1 MKQWFRTYGFLL
13 IGMFFLA
20 GCQQDNQWYATK
32 ITPDPDW
39 QHGALENGMKYHLYQ
54 KDDEPVELRFIVRAG
69 SAQETAQQQ
78 GYAHFLEHMAF
89 KGSKNFAQQD
99 VWQFFERLGLSA
111 GADLNAYTSYNKTWY
126 QLTLPDSTEVTTA
139 FTWFRDVA
147 DGMLLKPEKVEAER
161 GAVMGEYRL
170 RLPQER
176 NIYSQMDERLRADS
190 PAYHEILGTKESIQ
204 SVTPAGLREYYQRWY
219 FPANTELVVVG
230 DFDKAVIE
238 TQIAQHFASWQG
250 KPQPLASHEPIV
262 LPTLKQQA
270 LVAPQGGDSALIL
283 LQPLGESKRLTYGD
297 QYRYLEIGLLN
308 SLIQARL
315 MDRSIALAT
324 NTSYIEAYDS
334 TFEGQQL
341 VTLAVG
347 FKEGHR
353 AEVQAFFAKEL
364 ASLRDYGVGEVELAA
379 ALASY
384 KSNLK
389 NHAMN
394 WQVTDSWVITEAMFA
409 SLFEPRVLM
418 SEAEHKAVL
427 ERFVAEM
434 DQSRVNQSLQQQ
446 LEQLAPYYFI
456 AYANTDQTQ
465 QLAQDVQDV
474 TQLLAKPGQALMM
487 AKTVAVFSSPAQ
499 KGEIVTQQQVD
510 DTTWQW
516 QLGNG
521 VEVWLKQ
528 MPDIKNNAYM
538 NWAVKGGRA
547 QLDPALYPASEL
559 AFDALYRSGFA
570 GLDVTAI
577 EKVFAANNTLL
588 TPYLSDFDNGLS
600 IATQYD
606 DLPFAMSALHHVLTE
621 GKVDPAQLKQ
631 VKKQYVEGRSEFE
644 TSPFGQVLTKV
655 NDSQVLRGT
664 FYKIWPSSTFTE
676 ITSDDVQQ
684 VYQRL
689 FQQKHHNRLVI
700 AGDFQPE
707 DITPLLRQYVA
718 NIPLA
723 ENKQELLPQVELN
736 KTSQVLELPVSNEKS
751 VGYLMIMTNPIQTQS
766 PMTAVDVMAQDML
779 SRIVNQRAHQLLRGK
794 YSLSYAPEV
803 ITEIP
808 DSGLHSTV
816 IVSMNLDQKDLAK
829 SKKAVAELLKGIQ
842 QDGIT
847 SQERDTAAKQ
857 LAVALKPMAKNG
869 AETVRFMGRYLL
881 HGYSVDAVKDP
892 QPYIDQVTTE
902 LLNKQVKQFMG
913 KQSYTIEATILPKAS

>member
-1 MKQWFRTYGFLL
+1 MKQWFRTYSFLL
-13 IGMFFLA
+13 IGMVFLA
-20 GCQQDNQWYATK
+20 GCQQDNQWHATK

-39 QHGALENGMKYHLYQ
+39 QHGTLENGMKYHLYQ

-230 DFDKAVIE
+230 DFDKTVIE
-238 TQIAQHFASWQG
+238 TQIAQHFASWQA
-250 KPQPLASHEPIV
+250 KSQPLANIEPLV
-262 LPTLKQQA
+262 LPTQKQQA

-297 QYRYLEIGLLN
+297 QYRYLEVGLLN

-315 MDRSIALAT
+315 MDRSIALAA

-341 VTLAVG
+341 ATLAVG

-394 WQVTDSWVITEAMFA
+394 WQATDSWVITEAMFA

-434 DQSRVNQSLQQQ
+434 DQR
-446 LEQLAPYYFI
+446 
-456 AYANTDQTQ
+456 
-465 QLAQDVQDV
+465 
-474 TQLLAKPGQALMM
+474 
-487 AKTVAVFSSPAQ
+487 
-499 KGEIVTQQQVD
+499 
-510 DTTWQW
+510 
-516 QLGNG
+516 
-521 VEVWLKQ
+521 
-528 MPDIKNNAYM
+528 
-538 NWAVKGGRA
+538 
-547 QLDPALYPASEL
+547 
-559 AFDALYRSGFA
+559 
-570 GLDVTAI
+570 
-577 EKVFAANNTLL
+577 
-588 TPYLSDFDNGLS
+588 
-600 IATQYD
+600 
-606 DLPFAMSALHHVLTE
+606 
-621 GKVDPAQLKQ
+621 
-631 VKKQYVEGRSEFE
+631 
-644 TSPFGQVLTKV
+644 
-655 NDSQVLRGT
+655 
-664 FYKIWPSSTFTE
+664 PS
-676 ITSDDVQQ
+676 
-684 VYQRL
+684 
-689 FQQKHHNRLVI
+689 
-700 AGDFQPE
+700 
-707 DITPLLRQYVA
+707 
-718 NIPLA
+718 
-723 ENKQELLPQVELN
+723 
-736 KTSQVLELPVSNEKS
+736 
-751 VGYLMIMTNPIQTQS
+751 
-766 PMTAVDVMAQDML
+766 
-779 SRIVNQRAHQLLRGK
+779 
-794 YSLSYAPEV
+794 
-803 ITEIP
+803 
-808 DSGLHSTV
+808 
-816 IVSMNLDQKDLAK
+816 
-829 SKKAVAELLKGIQ
+829 
-842 QDGIT
+842 
-847 SQERDTAAKQ
+847 
-857 LAVALKPMAKNG
+857 
-869 AETVRFMGRYLL
+869 
-881 HGYSVDAVKDP
+881 
-892 QPYIDQVTTE
+892 
-902 LLNKQVKQFMG
+902 
-913 KQSYTIEATILPKAS
+913 